1 MKKMTKSLLALSLA
15 STLLGTSGLALA
27 DSFAITNAT
36 VHTATEQGV
45 IQNAVVVV
53 KDGVITSVVPATA
66 GITYD
71 VDNII
76 DAQGGIVTPGFIGSM
91 NILGLVEVNAVTDS
105 SDAWDKK
112 ADITFDPS
120 FGYNPKA
127 SSIAFT
133 RKGGITRN
141 VVASSGGEDIHSGQ
155 TFLVDLT
162 GDWDSVKATST
173 GVFVSLGA
181 NHEGSRATSIQQ
193 LITQLEK
200 GQKSL
205 AKVSKDKK
213 ATEDVPEP
221 EAADEIVKSLL
232 SGEKPLIVSVDRA
245 SDILAILKLKQR
257 FNVNL
262 VLVGAADAV
271 LISEQIAKA
280 NVPVIIDAM
289 RNLPESFDSLHNDLS
304 NAGKL
309 HAAGVKV
316 ILSNMGDSH
325 NIYNLRYSAGNAV
338 ANGMDY
344 NAAIAALTVNV
355 ADTFNIDSGSIMVG
369 KPADIVIWNGDPF
382 EFSSHV
388 VKMYIDGKEQS
399 TQSRHDKLRE
409 RYTTPSDMPR
419 GYTK

>member
-1 MKKMTKSLLALSLA
+1 MKKMTQSLLALSLA
-15 STLLGTSGLALA
+15 GTLFGTSGSVLA

-45 IQNAVVVV
+45 LQNAVVVV
-53 KDGVITSVVPATA
+53 RDGVITSVGSAAAGATL
-66 GITYD
+66 D
-71 VDNII
+71 VDNVI
-76 DAQGGIVTPGFIGSM
+76 DAKGGIVTPGFIGSM
-91 NILGLVEVNAVTDS
+91 NILGLVEVNAVADS

-141 VVASSGGEDIHSGQ
+141 LVTSSGGEDIHSGQ
-155 TFLVDLT
+155 TFVVDLT
-162 GDWDSVKATST
+162 GDWDSIKATNT
-173 GVFVSLGA
+173 AVFVSLGA

-193 LITQLEK
+193 LISQLEQV
-200 GQKSL
+200 QKSL
-205 AKVSKDKK
+205 AKASKDKK
-213 ATEDVPEP
+213 ANEDAPEP
-221 EAADEIVKSLL
+221 EAADEIIKSLL
-232 SGEKPLIVSVDRA
+232 SGEKPLIVAADRA

-271 LISEQIAKA
+271 LISDQIATA
-280 NVPVIIDAM
+280 NVPVIVDAM

-325 NIYNLRYSAGNAV
+325 NVYNLRYSAGNAV

-344 NAAIAALTVNV
+344 NAAMAALTVNV
-355 ADTFNIDSGSIMVG
+355 ADTFNIGSGSITVG
-369 KPADIVIWNGDPF
+369 KPADIVIWTGDPF
-382 EFSSHV
+382 EFSSQV

-409 RYTTPSDMPR
+409 RYTTPSDLPR